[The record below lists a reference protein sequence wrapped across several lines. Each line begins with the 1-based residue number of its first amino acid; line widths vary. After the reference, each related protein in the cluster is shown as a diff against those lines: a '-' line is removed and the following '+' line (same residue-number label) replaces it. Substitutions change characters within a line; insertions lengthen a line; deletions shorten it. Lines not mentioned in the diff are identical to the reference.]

1 MRLIRSFQNPGAD
14 AMKRVFLILAFGIIA
29 IQLIPGKRAN
39 PPVVYDFDGPAE
51 VKAVLRKSCYDC
63 HSNETEW
70 PWYSR
75 VAPMSWLVVRHVNDG
90 RKHLNFS
97 EWEALKDM
105 GWIRE
110 EIHEEVAEG
119 KMPMK
124 SYLLLHSDAKVSETE
139 QAVLKDWA
147 GE

>member
-1 MRLIRSFQNPGAD
+1 
-14 AMKRVFLILAFGIIA
+14 MKKAAIVLLAVMAA
-29 IQLIPGKRAN
+29 IQFIPLKRTN
-39 PPVVYDFDGPAE
+39 PEIVYDFDGPPE
-51 VKAVLRKSCYDC
+51 VKAILQRSCYDC

-75 VAPMSWLVVRHVNDG
+75 VAPMSWLVVKHVRDG
-90 RKHLNFS
+90 RRHLNFS
-97 EWEALKDM
+97 EWEALRAM

-110 EIHEEVAEG
+110 EIHEEIEEG

-124 SYLLLHSDAKVSETE
+124 SYLLLHPDATVTAEE
-139 QAVLKDWA
+139 LAVLKGWA